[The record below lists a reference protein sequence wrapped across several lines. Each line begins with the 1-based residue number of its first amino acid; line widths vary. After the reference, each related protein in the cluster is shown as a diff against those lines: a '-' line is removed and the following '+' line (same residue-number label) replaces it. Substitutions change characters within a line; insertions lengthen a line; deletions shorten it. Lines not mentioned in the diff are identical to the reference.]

1 VRAHSPQ
8 KYRNFAKHP
17 PHTLVRR
24 KVMRVRLGVALE
36 GGGVRCAAQ
45 AGALLA
51 LAEAGIRPALYAGCG
66 AGALVAALAAT
77 GQLNPKTIVDFA
89 RVAALPGCLRE
100 RALNKRLHARFGETT
115 LRDARHL
122 AMPTVDLENG
132 AVQVLS
138 SMLPI
143 GPDPRPWSRQALLGG
158 AVRAAMA
165 APGVLRPLHWRG
177 RRLSGGGQLRGTLP
191 TLLGAMGAEETL
203 LIRVL
208 DAGCARHEIRPEAL
222 AMAAHAVVAAPPPRC
237 GLLIQV
243 GDYAPGRGVLDARA
257 AQALLD
263 MGYLAGKQALPR
275 LQSLLGRH
283 GGKILPFPGRC

>member
-1 VRAHSPQ
+1 MQ
-8 KYRNFAKHP
+8 
-17 PHTLVRR
+17 
-24 KVMRVRLGVALE
+24 MRLGVALE

-51 LAEAGIRPALYAGCG
+51 LAEAGIRPALCAGCG

-77 GQLNPKTIVDFA
+77 GQLNKKQILDFA
-89 RVAALPGCLRE
+89 KVAAWPGFLRE
-100 RALNKRLHARFGETT
+100 RALNKRLRARFGEAT

-122 AMPTVDLENG
+122 ALPTIDLETG
-132 AVQVLS
+132 AVQVLA

-143 GPDPRPWSRQALLGG
+143 GPDPRPWSRQSSLGG

-165 APGVLRPLHWRG
+165 TPGVLRPLHWRG

-191 TLLGAMGAEETL
+191 TLLTAMGAQETL

-208 DAGCARHEIRPEAL
+208 DAGCAKHEIRPVAL
-222 AMAAHAVVAAPPPRC
+222 AALSHAVVAAPPPRC

-243 GDYAPGRGVLDARA
+243 ADYAPGRGALDVRA
-257 AQALLD
+257 AEMLFE
-263 MGYLAGKQALPR
+263 MGYQAGKQALPR
-275 LQSLLGRH
+275 LQSLLGRL
-283 GGKILPFPGRC
+283 GGKILPFPGGMRP